1 MRSQTSRLM
10 SEKGVRPLFAQRDHQ
25 KGVVPLFRHVVAAAA
40 LLAAALSAGAAT
52 VQQESARPG
61 AADFAQAEI
70 ARALD
75 VVKADPNLT
84 AERTI
89 KTLRW
94 KQASPGKQPR
104 IPGWLAWIAGLFRW
118 LDQSARLLV
127 WGAAMALAALLAAY
141 IVRTVGRHG
150 VPGSGEPF
158 VAPTHVRDLDIRPES
173 LPDDIGFA
181 ARALWDRGEHRPA
194 LALLY
199 RGMLSRLAHVH
210 RVPIRDSSTEGD
222 CLAMAASHL
231 TQGGREYA
239 SHLVRVWQRFVYA
252 GQDTQSATVYV
263 LCDEFGSALDLAA
276 PPDAARPE
284 GAA

>member
-1 MRSQTSRLM
+1 M
-10 SEKGVRPLFAQRDHQ
+10 
-25 KGVVPLFRHVVAAAA
+25 AA
-40 LLAAALSAGAAT
+40 LFAAALSVGAAA
-52 VQQESARPG
+52 VQQESAQPK
-61 AADFAQAEI
+61 AANFGEGEI
-70 ARALD
+70 TRALD
-75 VVKADPNLT
+75 MVRADPNLT

-94 KQASPGKQPR
+94 KRGKIDQPK
-104 IPGWLAWIAGLFRW
+104 IPGWLAWIVGLFRW

-127 WGAAMALAALLAAY
+127 WVAAVALAALLVAY
-141 IVRTVGRHG
+141 IVRTVGRHD
-150 VPGSGEPF
+150 VPSRGEPF

-181 ARALWDRGEHRPA
+181 ARVLWDRGEHRPA

-263 LCDEFGSALDLAA
+263 LCDDFGSALALA
-276 PPDAARPE
+276 PPLDSVRPG